1 MFDLTKLSFIPNK
14 TGVYLFYNSKK
25 KVIYVGKAKNLKNRV
40 RSYFSKKNST
50 IKNDKLV
57 LDISFFDYLL
67 TDTEKDALF
76 LEDNLIK
83 KHQPKY
89 NFLLKDDKTYPWIC
103 LKKNPYPT
111 VFIAR
116 SRVDS
121 DSVFFG
127 PFINSKQAKKMVNLI
142 NHLFPSLLD
151 YYIKDNFRSKKN
163 YRKR

>member
-121 DSVFFG
+121 DSVFFWSVYK
-127 PFINSKQAKKMVNLI
+127 F
-142 NHLFPSLLD
+142 
-151 YYIKDNFRSKKN
+151 
-163 YRKR
+163 